1 MHVYIFRPS
10 RSQKV
15 VIILLFELAASVFI
29 SLPVN
34 FFHLSKV
41 LKIAVGSLSYF
52 PSSIDVPLTIE
63 YNHI

>member
-1 MHVYIFRPS
+1 MCTFSDHLEVK
-10 RSQKV
+10 KV
-15 VIILLFELAASVFI
+15 AIKLLFELAASVFI

-34 FFHLSKV
+34 LFHLSKV

-52 PSSIDVPLTIE
+52 LSSIDVPLTIE